1 LNTILSGR
9 KAVLPSTLSA
19 AIRRAVIFQV
29 GIVAGF
35 ETIFVLGALSAQKL
49 TGTDQLFGLSTT
61 TAFALGQ
68 LLVSLPAGRWMDR
81 FGRKPILVTGALGEA
96 GALMFIGLVLLGRW
110 PGLFLFGLFML
121 GLGSGAA
128 QLVYLIGGDLY
139 PPDRKAEGLG
149 LMTTFASMGV
159 IGGTY
164 LVGFVGDA
172 AEWIDLDP
180 VITPWFFASIVVASV
195 ALVMAGMQ
203 PEPLEVARNPGIY
216 FGNNNIPVNPTE
228 RSKDK
233 SIRSLRELLRIYP
246 IAASIG
252 ITVCF
257 QGVRM
262 SIVPLLTYILRARGY
277 SLLLGATMVAAMG
290 FGMILVSYGVGRF
303 GDRWGRKKPLIIAAA
318 VGLVCAVAIPL
329 LESLPLMFAA
339 LMIMGGAF
347 VTVLNMTRAILTD
360 VTRPQERGT
369 VMAMSMVAVGLAVIT
384 FPTLASYILANWGW
398 SLISLLGACLMI
410 LVFILL
416 SFLRENG
423 IGKWQHRGV
432 E

>member
-1 LNTILSGR
+1 MNTILSGR